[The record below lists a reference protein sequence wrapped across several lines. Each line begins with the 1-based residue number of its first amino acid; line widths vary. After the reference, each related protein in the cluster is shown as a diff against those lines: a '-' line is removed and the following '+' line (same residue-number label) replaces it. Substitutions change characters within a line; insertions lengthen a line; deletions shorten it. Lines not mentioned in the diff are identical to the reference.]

1 MTVFDLGV
9 IAVIALSAVFAY
21 ARGFVREAL
30 SIAAWLLAGA
40 AGYYAYPLA
49 APPLA
54 RFVPGGTPANIAAF
68 CLVFLAALVVL
79 HAIAKSLAGHVKRS
93 PLSPVDRS
101 LGLIFGIARGL
112 VLVCIAYLP
121 LAWIPPADQPHWFTQ
136 SRTLPFLAAGA
147 ATLQNLIPHN
157 ARPGAAGGNSRR
169 IETEAEKAMRAFTN
183 PQPPPATPANAP
195 PAYSPDEKR
204 DLDRLI
210 QQQNNP

>member
-1 MTVFDLGV
+1 MTIFDFGV

-49 APPLA
+49 APPLT
-54 RFVPGGTPANIAAF
+54 RFLPAGAPANIAAF
-68 CLVFLAALVVL
+68 CLVFLVALVVL
-79 HAIAKSLAGHVKRS
+79 HVIAKMLAGHVKRS
-93 PLSPVDRS
+93 PLSPVDRC

-121 LAWIPPADQPHWFTQ
+121 LAWIPPADPPRWFTQ

-147 ATLQNLIPHN
+147 ATLQSLIPHS
-157 ARPGAAGGNSRR
+157 ARPGASGGNSRR

-183 PQPPPATPANAP
+183 PQPAPAATANNP

-204 DLDRLI
+204 DLNRLI
-210 QQQNNP
+210 QQQNSP

>member
-1 MTVFDLGV
+1 MTVFDLAV
-9 IAVIALSAVFAY
+9 IAVIALSGVFAY

-30 SIAAWLLAGA
+30 SIAAWLFAGA
-40 AGYYAYPLA
+40 AGYYAYPIV
-49 APPLA
+49 APMLA
-54 RFVPGGTPANIAAF
+54 RFVPGGMVANIAAF
-68 CLVFLAALVVL
+68 CLVFVVALILFHLV
-79 HAIAKSLAGHVKRS
+79 ARMLAGHVKRS

-112 VLVCIAYLP
+112 VLVSIAYLP
-121 LAWIPPADQPHWFTQ
+121 LAWIPPADQPRWFTQ

-147 ATLQNLIPHN
+147 ATLQNLVPHA
-157 ARPGAAGGNSRR
+157 ARPAAAGGKSRR

-183 PQPPPATPANAP
+183 PAPGPAAAPDSP

-210 QQQNNP
+210 QQQNTP

>member
-1 MTVFDLGV
+1 VTVFDLAV

-30 SIAAWLLAGA
+30 SIAAWLFAGA

-49 APPLA
+49 APTLA
-54 RFVPGGTPANIAAF
+54 RFVPGGMVANVAAF
-68 CLVFLAALVVL
+68 CLVFVVALILFHLV
-79 HAIAKSLAGHVKRS
+79 AKTLAGQVKRS

-121 LAWIPPADQPHWFTQ
+121 LAWIPPADQPRWFTQ
-136 SRTLPFLAAGA
+136 ARTLPFLAAGA
-147 ATLQNLIPHN
+147 ATLQNLIPHA
-157 ARPGAAGGNSRR
+157 ARPAASGKSRR
-169 IETEAEKAMRAFTN
+169 IETEADKAMRAFIN
-183 PQPPPATPANAP
+183 PAPAPAAPGSP
-195 PAYSPDEKR
+195 PAYSPEEKR

-210 QQQNNP
+210 QQQNSP